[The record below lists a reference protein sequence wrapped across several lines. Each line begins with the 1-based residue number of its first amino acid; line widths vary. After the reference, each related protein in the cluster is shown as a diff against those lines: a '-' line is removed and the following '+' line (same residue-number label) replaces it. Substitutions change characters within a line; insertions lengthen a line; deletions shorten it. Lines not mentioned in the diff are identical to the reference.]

1 MSAASQAIR
10 RGIATGK
17 HAERSVRSL
26 IFHAVLLLCLL
37 IALLT
42 LLTLFVDVVRDGAGR
57 VNGTLFK
64 GLDSRF
70 AARAGIKPALVGS
83 LWIMGLVAA
92 ISFPLGVG
100 AAVYLEEFAPKNRLT
115 SLIELNVLNLAAV
128 PSIIYGLL
136 GLAAFVRF
144 AHLGRSI
151 FAAALTLVLLSL
163 PIIIVA
169 AREAIRAVPPSIREG
184 ALAVGATEWQTV
196 WHQTLPAALPGVFT
210 GMILGLSRA
219 IGEAAPLITLG
230 ALTYVSFV
238 PSGPGDRFTA
248 LPIMIFNWIGRP
260 SGRGFDKLAAAGIL
274 VLLAVLLAMNAIAIM
289 LRNRY
294 ERRW

>member
-1 MSAASQAIR
+1 MSAASEAIR
-10 RGIATGK
+10 SGIATGR
-17 HAERSVRSL
+17 HAERSLRALV
-26 IFHAVLLLCLL
+26 FHALLLLCLL

-42 LLTLFVDVVRDGAGR
+42 LLTLLVDVVRDGAGR
-57 VNGTLFK
+57 VNGTLFNN
-64 GLDSRF
+64 LDSRF

-83 LWIMGLVAA
+83 LWIMGLVAV
-92 ISFPLGVG
+92 ISLPLGVG

-115 SLIELNVLNLAAV
+115 SVIELNVLNLAAV

-260 SGRGFDKLAAAGIL
+260 AGKGFDKLAAAGIL
-274 VLLAVLLAMNAIAIM
+274 VLLAVLLVMNAVAIT

>member
-1 MSAASQAIR
+1 MSAAAEAIR
-10 RGIATGK
+10 RGIVTGK
-17 HAERSVRSL
+17 RAERSIRALV
-26 IFHAVLLLCLL
+26 FHALLLLCLL

-42 LLTLFVDVVRDGAGR
+42 LLTLLVDVVRDGAGR
-57 VNGTLFK
+57 VNGTLFNN
-64 GLDSRF
+64 LDSRF
-70 AARAGIKPALVGS
+70 AARAGLKPALVGS
-83 LWIMGLVAA
+83 LWIMALVAA

-115 SLIELNVLNLAAV
+115 SFIELNVLNLAAV

-144 AHLGRSI
+144 AHMGRSI
-151 FAAALTLVLLSL
+151 LAAAMTLVLLSL

-184 ALAVGATEWQTV
+184 SLAVGATEWQTV

-260 SGRGFDKLAAAGIL
+260 AGKGFDQLAAAGIL
-274 VLLAVLLAMNAIAIM
+274 VLLGVLLAMNGVAIA